1 MSIEDRVRTATR
13 AGAALVRDIGPLAAP
28 EPSRLRR
35 RPAPKTRRW
44 LSWGV
49 PLAAAAA
56 VVLVAVG
63 LVAVRGAHSGAPAT
77 HPATPTAPTTVPRY
91 YVALDETE
99 TASGDNAGSRALI
112 VADDLT
118 GQTIAT
124 VTPPHGLQFQQVE
137 GGSDD
142 RTFVVVATP
151 KASLGSAPD
160 TWYLL
165 RIAPGTARPYQLA
178 ELPVKLPG
186 NSPVDI
192 AYALSPDGRE
202 LAIESVSSSGHAGI
216 TLAVYSVSSGA
227 ELRAWTTGKDIA
239 SGPIQQ
245 TLSWLSGGRQLA
257 FSDIPPGAD
266 QGGPL
271 ETQMR
276 TLDLTS
282 SGTDLMSA
290 SRAVLT
296 LQSPASRPSNC
307 QSLSLTPDG
316 GTVICGTQ
324 YALVSRGPGTNAGCA
339 NGGVEFTAYSVRTGK
354 LIRVLYQYRG
364 ACHNGISDLL
374 WTGSSASSIVGK
386 TVINVAD
393 QGGKQAGQLGVISD
407 GHIRLFKLPK
417 SVSPADYAIAF

>member
-1 MSIEDRVRTATR
+1 
-13 AGAALVRDIGPLAAP
+13 
-28 EPSRLRR
+28 
-35 RPAPKTRRW
+35 
-44 LSWGV
+44 
-49 PLAAAAA
+49 
-56 VVLVAVG
+56 
-63 LVAVRGAHSGAPAT
+63 
-77 HPATPTAPTTVPRY
+77 VPRY

-99 TASGDNAGSRALI
+99 TASGNNAGSGALI

-124 VTPPHGLQFQQVE
+124 VTPPLGLQFQQVE

-178 ELPVKLPG
+178 ELPVKLPS

-192 AYALSPDGRE
+192 AYALSPDDRE
-202 LAIESVSSSGHAGI
+202 LAIESVSSSGDAGI

-227 ELRAWTTGKDIA
+227 ELRAWTTGKDIG
-239 SGPIQQ
+239 SGPIKQ

-266 QGGPL
+266 RGGPL

-282 SGTDLMSA
+282 SGTDLMAA

-296 LQSPASRPSNC
+296 LKSPASRPSNC
-307 QSLSLTPDG
+307 QSLYLTPDG

-324 YALVSRGPGTNAGCA
+324 YALISGGPGTNAGCA
-339 NGGVEFTAYSVRTGK
+339 NGGLEFTAYSVRTGK

-364 ACHNGISDLL
+364 TCHNGISDLL

-393 QGGKQAGQLGVISD
+393 QGGRQAGQLGVISD

-417 SVSPADYAIAF
+417 NVSPADYAIAF